1 MLSRFISSR
10 SNMLSIAMVAAAG
23 VITFYGLSTSGASGQ
38 PEGSSAAAGAPDL
51 VIPPAADRV
60 LPALGPEA
68 VSNARPGLPTRVV
81 VPSADISAPIRGV
94 GIVVEDGAAQWET
107 SDRAVGHHLDSALPG
122 GPGNVVLTG
131 HVSVASD
138 EAIPYF
144 ETLRQARVGDIVEV
158 HSGSAV
164 FRYRIEDLQ
173 RVSPE
178 TTSVLRSDHRSRV
191 TLITCTPDLRDRL
204 IVVGSLIT

>member
-1 MLSRFISSR
+1 MLSRFIASR

-23 VITFYGLSTSGASGQ
+23 AITWYGLSATGVSGEPQDPGRAI
-38 PEGSSAAAGAPDL
+38 ESAEPS
-51 VIPPAADRV
+51 IPPAADRV
-60 LPALGPEA
+60 LPVRGSATGDT
-68 VSNARPGLPTRVV
+68 ARPGLPTRVV
-81 VPSADISAPIRGV
+81 VPTAGVNAPIRGV
-94 GIVVEDGAAQWET
+94 GIVFEDGVAQWET
-107 SDRAVGHHLDSALPG
+107 VDRAVGHHVDSALPG
-122 GPGNVVLTG
+122 GPGNVVLSG

-144 ETLRQARVGDIVEV
+144 AELRHVRVGDIVEV
-158 HSGSAV
+158 HSGSNV
-164 FRYRIEDLQ
+164 FRYRIEDMK

-204 IVVGSLIT
+204 IVSASLIT